1 MDDPDG
7 PLRTSHREPLF
18 LCDAML
24 ARLGRWLRAAGYDT
38 VIAGGGTDDHDLI
51 TRAAADGRVLLT
63 RDRRLRE
70 IRGAAAHAAV
80 LRSERLT
87 ELVAEITERFAVDWL
102 AKPFSRCVVCNLPL
116 SPAPPLAKSR
126 LPADVRE
133 AHAEINYC
141 RQCDR
146 LYWPGGHVR
155 RMTRRLERW
164 RAGEFV

>member
-1 MDDPDG
+1 MGDNSSPRVRLKG
-7 PLRTSHREPLF
+7 EPLF

-38 VIAGGGTDDHDLI
+38 LIAHGDAEDRALI
-51 TRAAADGRVLLT
+51 ERAIADGRLLLR
-63 RDRRLRE
+63 RDRKLRE
-70 IRGAAAHAAV
+70 IRGAARHAV
-80 LRSERLT
+80 IVEGERLPQLAS
-87 ELVAEITERFAVDWL
+87 ELTRRFGVDWL
-102 AKPFSRCVVCNLPL
+102 FRPFRRCLVCNLVL
-116 SPAPPLAKSR
+116 TPAPELARRR
-126 LPADVRE
+126 LPPDVQ
-133 AHAEINYC
+133 ATAGDINYC